1 MAKLMVVTE
10 GQTRTEK
17 WEVGRLKSHKKI
29 NVPLPQGGVT
39 VAAFLYVWQA
49 LDSGRRASGSVLP
62 DVSLDLAGCGPK
74 GEWAMVEPKPIV
86 LSKGGAGRT
95 KKKAKVS

>member
-29 NVPLPQGGVT
+29 NVALPQGGVT

-49 LDSGRRASGSVLP
+49 LDPGGRASGTLLWECS
-62 DVSLDLAGCGPK
+62 SGPLV
-74 GEWAMVEPKPIV
+74 GLGWLWSQRRV
-86 LSKGGAGRT
+86 GHG
-95 KKKAKVS
+95 